1 MDLVLNKVVR
11 DLTDSKFRR
20 SVVFSKKTPHRPSKF
35 TLSVKSRK
43 KPTDLRNLLSVKS
56 RTSLNH
62 SSFFQECYTLL
73 TLVVKDL
80 PKMKRVAVVD
90 GVVWCTIAV
99 ISLSSILQQYN
110 SFRFNRYSF
119 SPSSSSS
126 LSSTILN
133 FKHKHQ
139 YNTILTESNNHMNGI
154 DNNIDVT
161 DDKDIDDDDDDIMTR
176 SVRKLD
182 EKPILTLIEPYSNS
196 RIHLIGV
203 SHGSEASAMLVN
215 NKIKSISPSVVIL
228 ELCDERYF
236 SICLEKKMKPN
247 INNDTIIEL
256 YNNKLKLMNK
266 IPNIY
271 NNNDDKVDDSHD
283 NKQKRIK
290 FFQQLFRRNTLNS
303 SSISSISSTSSSIS
317 FQATNK
323 QTSRFIKSMIEYL
336 NFMRLQGLIV
346 GSFISMGMLV
356 STLQRIVRQSEQT
369 DDEFVTA
376 MKVTTELNIP
386 IRLGTTYMNASIL

>member
-1 MDLVLNKVVR
+1 
-11 DLTDSKFRR
+11 
-20 SVVFSKKTPHRPSKF
+20 
-35 TLSVKSRK
+35 
-43 KPTDLRNLLSVKS
+43 
-56 RTSLNH
+56 
-62 SSFFQECYTLL
+62 
-73 TLVVKDL
+73 
-80 PKMKRVAVVD
+80 MKRVAVVD

-119 SPSSSSS
+119 SSSSSSSSS

-139 YNTILTESNNHMNGI
+139 YNTILTEINNHMNGI
-154 DNNIDVT
+154 DIIDVA
-161 DDKDIDDDDDDIMTR
+161 DDKDIDDDDDDDDIMTR

-215 NKIKSISPSVVIL
+215 DKIKSISPSVVIL

-236 SICLEKKMKPN
+236 SICLERKMKPN

-256 YNNKLKLMNK
+256 YNNKLKIMNK
-266 IPNIY
+266 IQNIY
-271 NNNDDKVDDSHD
+271 NNDDKVDDSHD
-283 NKQKRIK
+283 NKQKGIK
-290 FFQQLFRRNTLNS
+290 FFQQLFSRNTYNS
-303 SSISSISSTSSSIS
+303 SSFPLSSSIS

-386 IRLGTTYMNASIL
+386 IRLGTTYMNASVL

>member
-1 MDLVLNKVVR
+1 
-11 DLTDSKFRR
+11 
-20 SVVFSKKTPHRPSKF
+20 
-35 TLSVKSRK
+35 
-43 KPTDLRNLLSVKS
+43 
-56 RTSLNH
+56 
-62 SSFFQECYTLL
+62 
-73 TLVVKDL
+73 
-80 PKMKRVAVVD
+80 MKRVAVVD

-110 SFRFNRYSF
+110 SFRFNRYLF
-119 SPSSSSS
+119 SSSSS

-139 YNTILTESNNHMNGI
+139 YNTFLTESNNHMNGI
-154 DNNIDVT
+154 DNNIDDA
-161 DDKDIDDDDDDIMTR
+161 DDKDIDDDDDDDDIMTR

-215 NKIKSISPSVVIL
+215 DKIKSISPSVVIL

-236 SICLEKKMKPN
+236 SICLERKMKPN
-247 INNDTIIEL
+247 INNNTIIEL
-256 YNNKLKLMNK
+256 YNNKLKIMNK
-266 IPNIY
+266 IQNIY
-271 NNNDDKVDDSHD
+271 NNDDKVDDSHD
-283 NKQKRIK
+283 NKQKGIK
-290 FFQQLFRRNTLNS
+290 FFQQLFSRNTFNS
-303 SSISSISSTSSSIS
+303 SSFPPS

-356 STLQRIVRQSEQT
+356 STLQRVVRQSERT

-386 IRLGTTYMNASIL
+386 IRLGTTYMNASVL